1 MALWQLV
8 GRRFYT
14 LEGCCNSEVFDKI
27 FLNFAFCQNF
37 NFDVSGVLSNFF
49 PREGYVSATR
59 DIVTTTRRIA
69 DAIRATPGVAVIGRQ
84 SFFSVF
90 FSRSMI
96 RIT

>member
-1 MALWQLV
+1 M
-8 GRRFYT
+8 
-14 LEGCCNSEVFDKI
+14 
-27 FLNFAFCQNF
+27 
-37 NFDVSGVLSNFF
+37 
-49 PREGYVSATR
+49 SATR

-96 RIT
+96 RITYDFFIYVFLHMTRSRMLQKV

>member
-1 MALWQLV
+1 M
-8 GRRFYT
+8 
-14 LEGCCNSEVFDKI
+14 
-27 FLNFAFCQNF
+27 
-37 NFDVSGVLSNFF
+37 
-49 PREGYVSATR
+49 SATR